1 MIEFIVALACG
12 MGGLFAGFLMSRHLP
27 TAQSNEELG
36 CQKGN
41 APQDVTTTLDR
52 QDAEQLK
59 TLTEQLRRLA
69 ATVVA
74 DVSEHQAV
82 VTKANDTL
90 ADCNDPPSADCI
102 ISTVSELINANQS
115 MQKKLEIAKTRI
127 REQAA
132 QLQTAE
138 EIATTDALTQLK
150 NRRALDDFLTSCQL
164 QRPTT
169 PSTLALLD
177 VDHFKKFND
186 THGHL
191 VGDQVLRMVSEMLRS
206 RFPEDAFVARYGGEE
221 FAVVFSRQPA
231 QSVTEL
237 VEQVRVF
244 VSQQPIDV
252 DGKLLQVTSSAGVA
266 ELLESESVAEWI
278 ERADRGLYK
287 SKAAGRN
294 CCHLMNGNAP
304 VRVTA
309 VVEQQ
314 AIASE
319 QPTDAA
325 TIPSKTTK
333 ECAAVSTARFE
344 LSSKAAGPASSTSE
358 SQQRTQRTR
367 PSSGDVFSSEPGL
380 PAENAMREMYNRLA
394 ERLST
399 ASVELYVLVVRRDQN
414 DQTAAA
420 DASIL
425 RVVRASMRSLDN
437 LGCLD
442 CGDLLICMPSANEAG
457 AVERAQKILR
467 NINSIPAE
475 AGVPPVTVSVG
486 VAWVRQTDA
495 FEDVKKIAKQAAAEA
510 SRRGGNRI
518 EVANEGVSAT

>member
-1 MIEFIVALACG
+1 MIEFIIALACG
-12 MGGLFAGFLMSRHLP
+12 MGGLLAGFLMSRHLP
-27 TAQSNEELG
+27 TTHSNEEPG
-36 CQKGN
+36 SQNGN
-41 APQDVTTTLDR
+41 APLDVTTTLDS
-52 QDAEQLK
+52 QEAEQLRV
-59 TLTEQLRRLA
+59 LTEQLRRLA
-69 ATVVA
+69 ASVVA

-115 MQKKLEIAKTRI
+115 MQKKLEVAKTRI

-132 QLQTAE
+132 QLRTAE
-138 EIATTDALTQLK
+138 ENATTDALTQLK

-164 QRPTT
+164 QRATA

-191 VGDQVLRMVSEMLRS
+191 VGDQVLQTFSEMLRS

-221 FAVVFSRQPA
+221 FAVVFSRQSA
-231 QSVTEL
+231 RSVTEL

-244 VSQQPIDV
+244 ISQQPIDV

-294 CCHLMNGNAP
+294 CCHLMDGNAS

-314 AIASE
+314 TIASE
-319 QPTDAA
+319 HSIDAS
-325 TIPSKTTK
+325 TIPSKTSK
-333 ECAAVSTARFE
+333 EPAAVSTARFE
-344 LSSKAAGPASSTSE
+344 LSSVAAGPASPASE
-358 SQQRTQRTR
+358 SQQLTQRAR
-367 PSSGDVFSSEPGL
+367 PSCDVFNSEPGL

-437 LGCLD
+437 LGRLD
-442 CGDLLICMPSANEAG
+442 CGDLLICMPSANKTG

-475 AGVPPVTVSVG
+475 TGMLPVTVSVG